1 MYFRIVLPVTVSTY
15 RAASRPICESLAT
28 GRYRAFSL
36 VSSDSWLYRA
46 IMVEISIVTAWYRS
60 VMVDFD
66 RRRPLLGS
74 INLTAIGCGE
84 GRSKRKRE
92 NLGWCHPLTSRQRL
106 GCRRCLRLENLG
118 MARQMRTSQGND
130 FFAAV
135 FFSGSLGNFL
145 SVRGEENE
153 TPARGEE
160 NEVIHRRPWVARA
173 KSPPTQ
179 PAGDYRPRPGRET
192 EAATY
197 QTNFG
202 DLLLVYPCQYRC
214 SM

>member
-1 MYFRIVLPVTVSTY
+1 MY

-84 GRSKRKRE
+84 ASTTSYLCGEKKT
-92 NLGWCHPLTSRQRL
+92 GPL
-106 GCRRCLRLENLG
+106 
-118 MARQMRTSQGND
+118 
-130 FFAAV
+130 
-135 FFSGSLGNFL
+135 
-145 SVRGEENE
+145 RGEKK
-153 TPARGEE
+153 TR
-160 NEVIHRRPWVARA
+160 
-173 KSPPTQ
+173 
-179 PAGDYRPRPGRET
+179 
-192 EAATY
+192 
-197 QTNFG
+197 
-202 DLLLVYPCQYRC
+202 
-214 SM
+214 

>member
-46 IMVEISIVTAWYRS
+46 IMVEISIVTTWYRS

-66 RRRPLLGS
+66 RRRPLLGN

-92 NLGWCHPLTSRQRL
+92 NLRWCHPLTSRQRL
-106 GCRRCLRLENLG
+106 GCRRRLRLENLG
-118 MARQMRTSQGND
+118 TVPQMRTSQGND
-130 FFAAV
+130 FFAV
-135 FFSGSLGNFL
+135 IFFSSPSPHLKRRGKEGSVDNFSSPAWGEASATSHL
-145 SVRGEENE
+145 CGEKKTRPLRGEKK
-153 TPARGEE
+153 TR
-160 NEVIHRRPWVARA
+160 
-173 KSPPTQ
+173 
-179 PAGDYRPRPGRET
+179 
-192 EAATY
+192 
-197 QTNFG
+197 
-202 DLLLVYPCQYRC
+202 
-214 SM
+214 